1 MELASILNYVHDSI
15 RHNQEQLDRLKDYC
29 KKNPA
34 KSVQAKKIHGKIYYC
49 LMYREGRQVKQDY
62 LGSQKK
68 VDRQKALH
76 GIEAYN
82 KKLREIKKKYRDLQ
96 ARNEKLK
103 RILKLAERLNNEN

>member
-15 RHNQEQLDRLKDYC
+15 RHNQEKLDQLKDYC

-62 LGSQKK
+62 LGSQEK
-68 VDRQKALH
+68 VDQQKARRE
-76 GIEAYN
+76 IEAYN
-82 KKLREIKKKYRDLQ
+82 KKLREIKKKYKDLQ
-96 ARNEKLK
+96 VRNEKLK
-103 RILKLAERLNNEN
+103 RILKFAERLNNEN

>member
-15 RHNQEQLDRLKDYC
+15 RHNQEQLDQLKDYC

-62 LGSQKK
+62 LGSQEK
-68 VDRQKALH
+68 VDQQKIRR

-82 KKLREIKKKYRDLQ
+82 KKLREIKIKYRDLQ
-96 ARNEKLK
+96 VRNKNLK
-103 RILKLAERLNNEN
+103 RIFKLAERLNNEN